1 MKQGTA
7 NSRAGDQ
14 KREPI
19 SHAVDVCSVSEIG
32 IQQVHCG
39 PGASSRELYSGRGY
53 EAPLAGSDTH
63 HCGSQGKHR

>member
-19 SHAVDVCSVSEIG
+19 AHAVDVCSVSEIG
-32 IQQVHCG
+32 IQQVHVG
-39 PGASSRELYSGRGY
+39 RGASSRELYEGRGF
-53 EAPLAGSDTH
+53 EAPMAGSDTH
-63 HCGSQGKHR
+63 PSGSQGKHR

>member
-7 NSRAGDQ
+7 NSRSGDQ

-19 SHAVDVCSVSEIG
+19 THAVNISSVAEIG
-32 IQQVHCG
+32 IHEVHVG
-39 PGASSRELYSGRGY
+39 GGSSQALYEGRGY

-63 HCGSQGKHR
+63 PCGSQGKHR